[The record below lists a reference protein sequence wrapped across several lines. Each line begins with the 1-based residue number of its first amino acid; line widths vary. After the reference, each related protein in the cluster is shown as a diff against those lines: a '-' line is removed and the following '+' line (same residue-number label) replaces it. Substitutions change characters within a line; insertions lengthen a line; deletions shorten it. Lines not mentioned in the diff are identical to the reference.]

1 MTKNKT
7 HRPVKSTSL
16 FQQGEGLLPNFCG
29 VKPIFI
35 LSVGAQLLVFV
46 LILATGDDLKESWDE
61 LGLLSFFVQWV
72 TMSSALCLCLL
83 KRQLAKL
90 STIWASALSYLVI
103 LSITGLFAHL
113 AQLFMATFDYQWG
126 TSPNARD
133 DFLLRCLLISSIL
146 SLVLLRYLYILQQWK
161 QQITLE
167 GEARVQALQSRIR
180 PHFLFNSMN
189 IIASLI
195 HSRPREAERAVED
208 LSELFRA
215 TLKETSSMI
224 PLLQE
229 WGLCEHYLH
238 IEGLRLG
245 NRLKVTSDF
254 SQVPKDALIPML
266 SLQPLVENAIYHGI
280 QPLPE
285 GGEIKVEAKLIEN
298 MIQIHISNPM
308 PPIHHQQDLA
318 RNQSG
323 KKGNQMAL
331 GNIEH
336 RLELLFGQA
345 ASLKLNPKEDRFDVV
360 ITIPYM
366 KP

>member
-1 MTKNKT
+1 MTMPIKPIKPIKN
-7 HRPVKSTSL
+7 RPL
-16 FQQGEGLLPNFCG
+16 LEQQQEGLLPNFCG

-46 LILATGDDLKESWDE
+46 LILATGDDLSESWDE

-72 TMSSALCLCLL
+72 TMSSALFLCLL
-83 KRQLAKL
+83 KRQLGKL
-90 STIWASALSYLVI
+90 SAIWAAVFSYLVI
-103 LSITGLFAHL
+103 LFVTGVFAHL
-113 AQLFMATFDYQWG
+113 AQLFMMTFDYQWG

-133 DFLLRCLLISSIL
+133 DFLLRCLLISSII

-167 GEARVQALQSRIR
+167 SEARIQALQSRIR

-195 HSRPREAERAVED
+195 HSQPNEAERAVED

-215 TLKETSSMI
+215 TLKETSSLI
-224 PLLQE
+224 LLVQE
-229 WGLCEHYLH
+229 WALCEHYLH

-245 NRLKVTSDF
+245 KRLKVTSNLT
-254 SQVPKDALIPML
+254 QVPKDALIPML
-266 SLQPLVENAIYHGI
+266 SLQPLIENAIYHGI

-285 GGEIKVEAKLIEN
+285 GGEITVEAVLVEN
-298 MIQIHISNPM
+298 MIQIHLSNPM
-308 PPIHHQQDLA
+308 PPTSDKRHASHT
-318 RNQSG
+318 
-323 KKGNQMAL
+323 KGNKMAL
-331 GNIEH
+331 ENIEH
-336 RLELLFGQA
+336 RLALLFGQA
-345 ASLKLNPKEDRFDVV
+345 ASLKLTPKDNQFDVV